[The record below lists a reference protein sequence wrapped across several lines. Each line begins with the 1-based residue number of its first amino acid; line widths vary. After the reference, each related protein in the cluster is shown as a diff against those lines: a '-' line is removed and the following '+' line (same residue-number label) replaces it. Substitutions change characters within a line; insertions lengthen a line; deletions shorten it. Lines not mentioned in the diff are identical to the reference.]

1 MGYSQFAPDGDS
13 WAFHWGLHSLAWD
26 WNRPSPLQ
34 PQRTTQICSIA
45 TSFPASTPLHFNS
58 PGLHLSSCNSWE
70 PPNPFCAHPT
80 ADTHPWAMAQPYKNH
95 HKSSM
100 ELSSFERKNTK
111 REKGM
116 QDDKDDENWWLSD
129 MSGFQR
135 KTWIFSPTKYLKGA
149 KGFSSLKACL
159 IPVWEKKKKNKKI
172 LNTFSFS
179 CRKHSCC
186 TTETHILLMH
196 FQHKTELGRMD
207 FKSTKDSKIHTQ
219 AVLSTYTHAVIHR
232 EKPNTWIQ
240 PSSTARWG
248 EASREGPEL
257 SCSGALPLQYHYSQL
272 LSMACKFSAYSPS

>member
-45 TSFPASTPLHFNS
+45 TSFPVSTPLHFNS

-70 PPNPFCAHPT
+70 TPNPFCAHPT
-80 ADTHPWAMAQPYKNH
+80 ADTHSWAMAQPYKNQ

-129 MSGFQR
+129 VSGFQR
-135 KTWIFSPTKYLKGA
+135 KTWIFSPAKYFKGA
-149 KGFSSLKACL
+149 KGFSSFKACL
-159 IPVWEKKKKNKKI
+159 IPVWEKKKKTRKYSIHFPSHAENI
-172 LNTFSFS
+172 LVALQRLTFCWCTFSIKQS
-179 CRKHSCC
+179 SG
-186 TTETHILLMH
+186 EWILKA
-196 FQHKTELGRMD
+196 QKTVKSIHKQFWAPTPTL
-207 FKSTKDSKIHTQ
+207 
-219 AVLSTYTHAVIHR
+219 
-232 EKPNTWIQ
+232 
-240 PSSTARWG
+240 
-248 EASREGPEL
+248 
-257 SCSGALPLQYHYSQL
+257 
-272 LSMACKFSAYSPS
+272 

>member
-1 MGYSQFAPDGDS
+1 MGYSQFAPDGVS

-45 TSFPASTPLHFNS
+45 TSIPASTPLHFNS

-70 PPNPFCAHPT
+70 PPNPSVPT
-80 ADTHPWAMAQPYKNH
+80 LRLTHILEPWHSHTKTSTNPAWSCLLLK
-95 HKSSM
+95 
-100 ELSSFERKNTK
+100 ERTQKERRGCKMTK
-111 REKGM
+111 MMRTDGSATCLASKG
-116 QDDKDDENWWLSD
+116 KPE
-129 MSGFQR
+129 
-135 KTWIFSPTKYLKGA
+135 FSPQQNILREQKDSLPLKHA
-149 KGFSSLKACL
+149 LFLFEK
-159 IPVWEKKKKNKKI
+159 KKKKNKKI